1 MEAGAGS
8 PGGRPQVVVVG
19 LGPAGPELITPQTL
33 AVLTGA
39 TPRFVRTL
47 RHPAAVVFA
56 DHGLAATSFDDLYER
71 LDTFDEVY
79 DAITAALVASATTHG
94 CVVYAVPGSPR
105 VLERSVEQLMADDRV
120 AVELVPAMSF
130 LDLTWA
136 RLGVDPVEAG
146 VRLVDGHVFATAAA
160 GERGPLLVAH
170 CHNQRVLSDIK
181 LAVDEPGDTP
191 VTVLRGLGTED
202 ETITSV
208 AWADLD
214 RSVIADHLT
223 SLWIPELASPV
234 AAELVRFDELVAT
247 LRRECP
253 WDRSQTH
260 ASLRRHLIEE
270 AYEVVDAI
278 DGFDADTGDGAE
290 HLEEELGDL
299 LFQVFLHAAMAAE
312 EGWFELADVAR
323 GVHDKLHARHPHVFG
338 PAGVE
343 AGGEQTSMDALAVTW
358 EAAKRAEKDRASVM
372 DGIAAGLPALAL
384 AEKVLKKAASVGVE
398 PTGAVAGTGAL
409 ALLTEA
415 MAGSAD
421 DGAGS
426 ADDRAG
432 GADVIAGG
440 PDVMAGAAG
449 VDEAAVGRA
458 ALELAGIARRS
469 GIDAEM
475 ATRAAARALA
485 DWIRSVEHEARSS

>member
-1 MEAGAGS
+1 MAPGAAAADQ
-8 PGGRPQVVVVG
+8 RPRVAVVG

-33 AVLTGA
+33 SVLTDTTA
-39 TPRFVRTL
+39 RFVRTL
-47 RHPAAVVFA
+47 RHPAATVFA
-56 DHGLAATSFDDLYER
+56 EHDLSVTAFDGLYDTH
-71 LDTFDEVY
+71 DTFDAVY
-79 DAITAALVASATTHG
+79 AAITDALVAAATTHG
-94 CVVYAVPGSPR
+94 RVVYAVPGAPR

-136 RLGVDPVEAG
+136 RLGIDPVEAG

-181 LAVDEPGDTP
+181 LSVDEPGDTP
-191 VTVLRGLGTED
+191 VTVLRGLGTDD
-202 ETITSV
+202 ETITTV

-214 RSVIADHLT
+214 RSVEADHLT
-223 SLWIPELASPV
+223 SLWIPELTAPV
-234 AAELVRFDELVAT
+234 AIELVRFDQLVQT

-278 DGFDADTGDGAE
+278 DGFDPDTGEGSE

-338 PAGVE
+338 STDPEGGAE
-343 AGGEQTSMDALAVTW
+343 ATTMEELAVSW
-358 EAAKRAEKDRASVM
+358 EAAKRTEKDRGSVM
-372 DGIAAGLPALAL
+372 DGIARGLPALAL

-398 PTGAVAGTGAL
+398 PTDAA
-409 ALLTEA
+409 
-415 MAGSAD
+415 SA
-421 DGAGS
+421 A
-426 ADDRAG
+426 
-432 GADVIAGG
+432 
-440 PDVMAGAAG
+440 
-449 VDEAAVGRA
+449 A
-458 ALELAGIARRS
+458 ALGDLVVAMDDPDAVDDAVLGRVVVELAGIARRA
-469 GIDAEM
+469 GIDLEM
-475 ATRAAARALA
+475 VTRAAAIAVADRVRAA
-485 DWIRSVEHEARSS
+485 E

>member
-1 MEAGAGS
+1 MAVAAGAADR
-8 PGGRPQVVVVG
+8 RPRVVVVG
-19 LGPAGPELITPQTL
+19 LGPAGRELITPQTL
-33 AVLTGA
+33 SVLTGIA
-39 TPRFVRTL
+39 PRFVRTL
-47 RHPAAVVFA
+47 RHPAATAFA
-56 DHGLAATSFDDLYER
+56 EHDLAVTAFDDLYDAH
-71 LDTFDEVY
+71 DTFDEVY
-79 DAITAALVASATTHG
+79 AAITDALVAAAGSHG
-94 CVVYAVPGSPR
+94 RVVYAVPGSPR
-105 VLERSVEQLMADDRV
+105 VLERSVEQLMADERV

-136 RLGVDPVEAG
+136 RLGIDPVEAG
-146 VRLVDGHVFATAAA
+146 VRLVDGHVFAAAAA

-181 LAVDEPGDTP
+181 LSVDEPGDTP
-191 VTVLRGLGTED
+191 VTVLRGLGTDD
-202 ETITSV
+202 ETITTV

-214 RSVIADHLT
+214 RSVEADHLT
-223 SLWIPELASPV
+223 SLWIPELTAPV
-234 AAELVRFDELVAT
+234 AVELVRFDQLVQT

-278 DGFDADTGDGAE
+278 EGFDPDTGEGAE

-338 PAGVE
+338 PTDPDGSTE
-343 AGGEQTSMDALAVTW
+343 TTMEQLAVSW
-358 EAAKRAEKDRASVM
+358 EAAKRTEKDRGSVM

-398 PTGAVAGTGAL
+398 PTDAASAAGAL
-409 ALLTEA
+409 GDLLVAL
-415 MAGSAD
+415 D
-421 DGAGS
+421 DPDAV
-426 ADDRAG
+426 DD
-432 GADVIAGG
+432 
-440 PDVMAGAAG
+440 
-449 VDEAAVGRA
+449 AVLGRVA
-458 ALELAGIARRS
+458 VELAGIARRA
-469 GIDAEM
+469 GVDLEM
-475 ATRAAARALA
+475 VTRAAAITVADRVRA
-485 DWIRSVEHEARSS
+485 VERRH

>member
-1 MEAGAGS
+1 VAAGTGS
-8 PGGRPQVVVVG
+8 PDQRPRVIVVG

-33 AVLTGA
+33 SVLTDTA
-39 TPRFVRTL
+39 PRFVRTL
-47 RHPAAVVFA
+47 RHPAATVFA
-56 DHGLAATSFDDLYER
+56 EHALAVTAFDGLYDAH
-71 LDTFDEVY
+71 DTFDEVY
-79 DAITAALVASATTHG
+79 AAITDALVTAATTHG
-94 CVVYAVPGSPR
+94 PVVYAVPGSPR

-136 RLGVDPVEAG
+136 RLGIDPVEAG

-181 LAVDEPGDTP
+181 LSVDEPGDTP
-191 VTVLRGLGTED
+191 VTVLRGLGTDD
-202 ETITSV
+202 ETITTV

-214 RSVIADHLT
+214 RSVEADHLT
-223 SLWIPELASPV
+223 SLWIPELTAPV
-234 AAELVRFDELVAT
+234 AVELVRFDQLVQT

-278 DGFDADTGDGAE
+278 DGFDPDTGEGSE

-338 PAGVE
+338 PADPDEGAE
-343 AGGEQTSMDALAVTW
+343 ATTVDELAVSW
-358 EAAKRAEKDRASVM
+358 EAAKRSEKDRGSVM
-372 DGIAAGLPALAL
+372 DGIARDLPALAL
-384 AEKVLKKAASVGVE
+384 AEKVLKKAASVGLE
-398 PTGAVAGTGAL
+398 PTDTASATHAIEQLIDAL
-409 ALLTEA
+409 H
-415 MAGSAD
+415 GPGVV
-421 DGAGS
+421 DGA
-426 ADDRAG
+426 AL
-432 GADVIAGG
+432 
-440 PDVMAGAAG
+440 
-449 VDEAAVGRA
+449 GRA
-458 ALELAGIARRS
+458 AVELAGIARRS
-469 GIDAEM
+469 GIDVEM
-475 ATRAAARALA
+475 ATRAEALA
-485 DWIRSVEHEARSS
+485 LAEHVRTVEHRDPPES

>member
-1 MEAGAGS
+1 MAPGAAAADQ
-8 PGGRPQVVVVG
+8 RPRVVVVG

-33 AVLTGA
+33 SVLTDT

-47 RHPAAVVFA
+47 RHPAATAFA
-56 DHGLAATSFDDLYER
+56 EHDLAVAAFDGLYDTH
-71 LDTFDEVY
+71 DTFDEVY
-79 DAITAALVASATTHG
+79 AAITDALVAAATTHG
-94 CVVYAVPGSPR
+94 RVVYAVPGSPR

-136 RLGVDPVEAG
+136 RLGIDPVEVG

-181 LAVDEPGDTP
+181 LSVDEPGDTP
-191 VTVLRGLGTED
+191 VTVLRGLGTHD
-202 ETITSV
+202 ETITTV

-214 RSVIADHLT
+214 RSVEADHLT
-223 SLWIPELASPV
+223 SLWIPELTAPV
-234 AAELVRFDELVAT
+234 AVELVRFDQLVQT

-278 DGFDADTGDGAE
+278 DGFDPDTGEGAE

-338 PAGVE
+338 STDFDAGAE
-343 AGGEQTSMDALAVTW
+343 TTMEELAVSW
-358 EAAKRAEKDRASVM
+358 EAAKRSEKDRGSVM
-372 DGIAAGLPALAL
+372 DGIARGLPALAL
-384 AEKVLKKAASVGVE
+384 AEKVLKKAASVGLE
-398 PTGAVAGTGAL
+398 PTDAASAADALRTLLDVVAGDETV
-409 ALLTEA
+409 
-415 MAGSAD
+415 D
-421 DGAGS
+421 D
-426 ADDRAG
+426 
-432 GADVIAGG
+432 
-440 PDVMAGAAG
+440 
-449 VDEAAVGRA
+449 A
-458 ALELAGIARRS
+458 ALGRVAVELAGIARRA
-469 GIDAEM
+469 GIDVEM
-475 ATRAAARALA
+475 ATRAEAIALA
-485 DWIRSVEHEARSS
+485 ERVRAVE